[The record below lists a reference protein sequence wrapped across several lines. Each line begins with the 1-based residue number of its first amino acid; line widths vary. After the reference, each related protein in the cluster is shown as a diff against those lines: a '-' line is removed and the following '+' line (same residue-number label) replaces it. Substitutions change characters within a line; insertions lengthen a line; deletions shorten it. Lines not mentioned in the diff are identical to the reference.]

1 MATLLLFGPART
13 AAGEQR
19 VDVDA
24 ASLVELCDAAC
35 RRFGPA
41 FEAVLRVSQ
50 LWVNGEPADGDTIV
64 GAHDEVAVLPP
75 VSGGA

>member
-13 AAGEQR
+13 AAGQHR
-19 VDVDA
+19 VTIDA
-24 ASLVELCDAAC
+24 ASLAELCLAAS

-41 FEAVLRVSQ
+41 FEAVLRTSAV
-50 LWVNGEPADGDTIV
+50 WVNGEPASGDPPI
-64 GAHDEVAVLPP
+64 GERDEIAVIPP